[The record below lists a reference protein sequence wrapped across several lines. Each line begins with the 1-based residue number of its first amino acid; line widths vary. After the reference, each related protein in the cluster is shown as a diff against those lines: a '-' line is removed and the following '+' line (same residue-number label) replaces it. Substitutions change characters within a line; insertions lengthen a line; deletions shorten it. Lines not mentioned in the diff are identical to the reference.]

1 VSDAL
6 ASLDDAG
13 EAGLESVADE
23 PAPSTSGPTD
33 VPTAVRVLTYLVK
46 ALVAHP
52 DDVRVEVIPGR
63 PLQLGVRV
71 AAGDLGRV
79 IGKRGR
85 NADAIRTLVRA
96 AASIDGAEID
106 VEFLD

>member
-6 ASLDDAG
+6 ASLDDPG

-23 PAPSTSGPTD
+23 SSSRSTD

-52 DDVRVEVIPGR
+52 DDVRVEIIEAR

-96 AASIDGAEID
+96 AAALDGAEID